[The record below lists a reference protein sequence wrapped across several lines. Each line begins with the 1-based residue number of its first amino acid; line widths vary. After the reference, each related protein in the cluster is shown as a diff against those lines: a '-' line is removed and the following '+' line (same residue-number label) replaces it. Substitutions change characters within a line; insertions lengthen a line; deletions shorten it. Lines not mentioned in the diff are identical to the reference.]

1 MREFVVYAGPD
12 AGQDVHTRRKVRSQA
27 MRDFRR
33 RQRTENMIASRAQG
47 IDHEH
52 CDGRAKQ
59 NARQIERRTTSELDQ
74 PDSATPMSND
84 DTWGLT
90 TGERTLL
97 PKSPSHGSSIAAS
110 SAIPAFHTLVD
121 HDFDVPGSNL
131 PSNTGTLLAVQPS
144 AQGQQICP
152 NCLSHNDD
160 CSICTLPRI
169 LAIQNGQ
176 ESDKPTPS
184 CDDTTDLGITSMSL
198 YSMSSLTSCD
208 AREQSALQYFQCVVA
223 KDVSGIVAV
232 GFWERLVPRM
242 CQMEDAARQAAI
254 ALSEVHLMQT
264 TGGSF
269 SGRTSSQG
277 HLGLLSNLE
286 SEIKASNALRRYIE
300 DSTSPS
306 HELVLTC
313 SVMLYTLESILG
325 RETSASLHLE
335 NGLKMFKAW
344 QERRKHSGSK
354 VSETSDSLS
363 TAFARLD
370 LSATIADDDRLPVFE
385 YDDGL
390 FPMMSD
396 QTLAPQMSFTSS
408 HEAHHQLMRIGTPAW
423 AFMMRNQ
430 HWRKTYARFVPKEL
444 IEEQR
449 MHMSRYR
456 NWSMIMDMYEA
467 GRMCYGAAE
476 RNTSEHDRRAEV
488 MSLLATRM
496 HHWCAKRLL
505 EESIRN
511 EQDFCV
517 WDRSPQKLLRYAKA
531 IFGYTEE
538 VRAEK
543 GHQGQTSFSPEIG
556 ISGIL
561 LCLAHR
567 TALPHIRSEALEL
580 AQRFGRK
587 EGARDFCSAFTA
599 WTQLPYPRP
608 KFTFMMGEPGH

>member
-1 MREFVVYAGPD
+1 MREFVLYTGPD
-12 AGQDVHTRRKVRSQA
+12 AGHDVHTRKKVRSQA

-33 RQRTENMIASRAQG
+33 RQRNENLIAFRARG
-47 IDHEH
+47 INHEH
-52 CDGRAKQ
+52 SDGRAKQ
-59 NARQIERRTTSELDQ
+59 NASQIEWRTISESEK
-74 PDSATPMSND
+74 PDLATRSSTD
-84 DTWGLT
+84 DTWALT
-90 TGERTLL
+90 TGDITLL
-97 PKSPSHGSSIAAS
+97 PELPPHSSPTVAS
-110 SAIPAFHTLVD
+110 SADPTFHALVD
-121 HDFDVPGSNL
+121 YDRNGPYSTL
-131 PSNTGTLLAVQPS
+131 PSNTGELPAAQRS
-144 AQGQQICP
+144 ARGQQLCP
-152 NCLSHNDD
+152 NYLSHNDD
-160 CSICTLPRI
+160 CSIFTLPR
-169 LAIQNGQ
+169 LLTIQSIQ
-176 ESDKPTPS
+176 ESEKSTPS
-184 CDDTTDLGITSMSL
+184 CDNTTSLGITNTPL
-198 YSMSSLTSCD
+198 YSMSSLASCD
-208 AREQSALQYFQCVVA
+208 STEQSALQYFQCVVA

-232 GFWERLVPRM
+232 GFWEHLVPRM
-242 CQMEDAARQAAI
+242 CRMEDAARQAAI
-254 ALSEVHLMQT
+254 ALSQVHLMQT

-269 SGRTSSQG
+269 SSQASSHGR
-277 HLGLLSNLE
+277 LGLLSNLE
-286 SEIKASNALRRYIE
+286 SEIKASNALRKYME
-300 DSTSPS
+300 KSTTPS

-335 NGLKMFKAW
+335 NGLRMFKAW
-344 QERRKHSGSK
+344 QERRKHYGSRA
-354 VSETSDSLS
+354 SETFDSLS

-370 LSATIADDDRLPVFE
+370 LSATIADDRRLPIFE

-430 HWRKTYARFVPKEL
+430 HWRNIYARFVPKEL

-449 MHMSRYR
+449 MHMSRYST
-456 NWSMIMDMYEA
+456 WSMIMDMYETD
-467 GRMCYGAAE
+467 RMCYGAANG
-476 RNTSEHDRRAEV
+476 RTSEHDRRAEV

-511 EQDFCV
+511 EQDICV

-531 IFGYTEE
+531 ILGYTEE

-543 GHQGQTSFSPEIG
+543 GYQGQTSFSPEIG

-580 AQRFGRK
+580 AQRFDRK
-587 EGARDFCSAFTA
+587 EGARDLCGAFTA

-608 KFTFMMGEPGH
+608 EFTFMMGQPGH

>member
-511 EQDFCV
+511 EQDICV